1 MQFDTLI
8 MFLKEFF
15 EKVNFDKSA
24 DNKKHEKL
32 PSMQR
37 VNIPEARPSES

>member
-1 MQFDTLI
+1 MRMIHGVADS
-8 MFLKEFF
+8 
-15 EKVNFDKSA
+15 VAD

-37 VNIPEARPSES
+37 PLDDSELQ